1 MLQGHYPYRRCER
14 HRLQNRHH
22 SKLKRV
28 RDKEV
33 KSTPLRSENT
43 QDPELSNSRSRRGKA
58 RAPESSYT
66 NDPLN
71 SDAHLLELDG
81 AESSEVCLVFFPL
94 PILTHR
100 HYSLLARGYPR

>member
-43 QDPELSNSRSRRGKA
+43 RDPELFNSGRRRGKA
-58 RAPESSYT
+58 RALESSYS

-71 SDAHLLELDG
+71 SDAHVLELDG
-81 AESSEVCLVFFPL
+81 AEASEVCLFFFFL

-100 HYSLLARGYPR
+100 HHSLLG